1 MNLRPII
8 LCALCLLCGWTTLHA
23 ESLRFFGWPAE
34 VYQGD
39 AVVFTYRD
47 DNPDAGA
54 IHLSQIAGWRWDFNN
69 DGVWDEEMTVGDSDP
84 NTGLAITA
92 QKINTTWYAA
102 LDSRAVNGIQPISPR
117 LQVRKIGDPAFDSGG
132 FTPADKTGVTE
143 NVIGPAGVAPD
154 PDPQITVKSR
164 SVGNQDISVNF
175 SANPRL
181 AQLGET
187 VRFYSTIKTAET
199 RTLTSSSYLWHFTN
213 LSGGASPVDQTAA
226 NPQVTGFA
234 EASYD
239 VSLTVSY
246 TVTYTNA
253 QGNTATSTGSLTE
266 TKKDF
271 LKVVSIS
278 ASLQK
283 GRAYRRGFPA
293 TMTWDDIIQSYSALG
308 VGNNR
313 YVYFNHFEDAFFSLQ
328 GQMVQPMDRTPTR
341 KKQMA
346 EIINELLQGQS
357 LIANQRLVE
366 ALRIKYP
373 RLAVTVNPDED
384 RLNPPAGAR
393 SETAAIDQA
402 LLDYQLPLYYLGTAL
417 QLYGADILRL
427 KAPEGAEPYPQFPQY
442 IIFTDPSLSQA
453 PIPIKNEYW
462 QFSSLFERMGLGRV
476 EKAKK
481 LYRLSSQD
489 STALTEAKDEAKTAG
504 LHSYLGM
511 AVLAA
516 GQSTQDYQTNE
527 GNTLLANMKNARD
540 LFERI
545 NAGLNPLGNDGSFI
559 PNESFA
565 ATYQDAQEAVADARE
580 AEINARQENRLWES
594 YQAELRNEQL
604 GQRNSYITPLKNLTS
619 IDPALYNDLRTADD
633 QRDYRAAVQGRLEA
647 LTKDYPNAN
656 AAIAGELGSNVISV
670 LDAAKGVQAA
680 ITDVENL
687 YRRVDLAKWGNT
699 QVGQITITAQSS
711 FLAADLMAAIADGLF
726 NTVIGVGGTN
736 AQLTAAGVIL
746 KSSSITLTRLTQT
759 LETLAIANV
768 QLEKEIR
775 GMLLEVTNL
784 GIAVER
790 ANNQLNQS
798 QLALDN
804 QLSRMD
810 RLIEDLAHT
819 RETAADLY
827 FQDPS
832 FKVVV
837 SQAMRRAE
845 SEMDYAVDRLY
856 RLAKTLEYEWTEG
869 FQNPVQI
876 PVNSQEP
883 ASLENPL
890 FDKFIKTDSLF
901 FIRSADEAK
910 DYLDALKAWDSK
922 LRRINVT
929 SVRGPN
935 HSAVISAEPISMRE
949 TLLNL
954 RPDAT
959 RGYTLDNS
967 IRDFRNYLE
976 SKRKASYYN
985 TANPSLEVPFS
996 TTIEDNRFFPATGSR
1011 WNMRVNSIAVDVY
1024 AESGFSNK
1032 QVAEIDLIQSG
1043 IVSLRRYWA
1052 SPPLADD
1059 VTRLTFN
1066 VDDINRTAFSVAFP
1080 AKINGAT
1087 GGRPLTEF
1095 ENLGLADRPVAATN
1109 WILRMNTD
1117 NPTNQQI
1124 DFSKIKDIVIRYTY
1138 TYGNPPE
1145 FPNF

>member
-1 MNLRPII
+1 MFRLSST
-8 LCALCLLCGWTTLHA
+8 ALLLLLVTLASA
-23 ESLRFFGWPAE
+23 EPLRFFGWPAE
-34 VYQGD
+34 AYQGD

-47 DNPDAGA
+47 DNADANTV
-54 IHLSQIAGWRWDFNN
+54 HLSQIIGWRWDFNN

-84 NTGLAITA
+84 DTGLSITA
-92 QKINTTWYAA
+92 QQINTTWYAT
-102 LDSRAVNGIQPISPR
+102 LDSTLAANGIQQVTPR
-117 LQVRKIGDPAFDSGG
+117 LQVRRVGDPPFDSLG
-132 FTPADKTGVTE
+132 FTPVQQTGVTE
-143 NVIGPAGVAPD
+143 NVIGPAGVTPD
-154 PDPQITVKSR
+154 PDTQISIKSR
-164 SVGNQDISVNF
+164 SVGNQDVSVNF
-175 SANPRL
+175 SVNPRL
-181 AQLGET
+181 AQPADT
-187 VRFYSTIKTAET
+187 VRFYSTVKPVEGKTLGTA
-199 RTLTSSSYLWHFTN
+199 SYLWQFTN
-213 LSGGASPVDQTAA
+213 LSTSVTTTNTAA
-226 NPQVTGFA
+226 NPTFTSLPEG
-234 EASYD
+234 SYD
-239 VSLTVSY
+239 VSLTVTY
-246 TVTYTNA
+246 TVSPVGTPSP
-253 QGNTATSTGSLTE
+253 NTLTE

-271 LKVVSIS
+271 LRVIVVPE
-278 ASLQK
+278 SLK
-283 GRAYRRGFPA
+283 RGRAYRRGFPA

-313 YVYFNHFEDAFFSLQ
+313 YVYFNHFENAFDSLQ
-328 GQMVQPMDRTPTR
+328 GQMVQPVDRTTAR
-341 KKQMA
+341 KKEMA
-346 EIINELLQGQS
+346 ETINELLQGQS

-373 RLAVTVNPDED
+373 RLAADVKPDED

-417 QLYGADILRL
+417 QLYGSDILRV

-442 IIFTDPSLSQA
+442 LTFTDPTLSQT

-462 QFSSLFERMGLGRV
+462 QFTSLFERMGLGRV

-489 STALTEAKDEAKTAG
+489 STALAEAKDEAKTAG

-594 YQAELRNEQL
+594 YQAELRGEQL

-633 QRDYRAAVQGRLEA
+633 QRDYRAAVQGRVEA

-656 AAIAGELGSNVISV
+656 AAIAGELGSNVIGV
-670 LDAAKGVQAA
+670 LDAAQGIEAA
-680 ITDVENL
+680 RNDFVNL
-687 YRRVDLAKWGNT
+687 YQRIDLAKWGNT
-699 QVGQITITAQSS
+699 QINATIKGDLLALMALDFVSG
-711 FLAADLMAAIADGLF
+711 AADALINL
-726 NTVIGVGGTN
+726 VGGTSKSVGN
-736 AQLTAAGVIL
+736 PAGGYLKGAAASAERYIQ
-746 KSSSITLTRLTQT
+746 TTQT
-759 LETLAIANV
+759 MGINNINLER
-768 QLEKEIR
+768 EIR
-775 GMLLEVTNL
+775 GMALEVGNL
-784 GIAVER
+784 GLAIER
-790 ANNQLNQS
+790 ANNNYNQA

-810 RLIEDLAHT
+810 RLIEDLSHT

-869 FQNPVQI
+869 FQNPLAI

-901 FIRSADEAK
+901 FVRSADEAK

-949 TLLNL
+949 TILNL

-959 RGYTLDNS
+959 RSYTLDHS

-976 SKRKASYYN
+976 SKRKSSFYN
-985 TANPSLEVPFS
+985 TANTSLEIPFS

-1011 WNMRVNSIAVDVY
+1011 WNMRVNSIAVDIY
-1024 AESGFSNK
+1024 AESGFSTK
-1032 QVAEIDLIQSG
+1032 QVAEIDFIQSG

-1052 SPPLADD
+1052 NPPTADD

-1066 VDDINRTAFSVAFP
+1066 VDNINRTAFSVAFP

-1087 GGRPLTEF
+1087 AGRPLTEF
-1095 ENLGLADRPVAATN
+1095 DNLGLKGRPIAATN
-1109 WILRMNTD
+1109 WILRINTD

-1124 DFSKIKDIVIRYTY
+1124 DFSKIKDIVLKFTY
-1138 TYGNPPE
+1138 TYGNPEE
-1145 FPNF
+1145 FTNF